1 MTAREQPKHIA
12 MLVNPTSGRGKGARI
27 APRVAAR
34 LRAAGIEVVELITTS
49 AEDVPPRT
57 REAIKTLA
65 DAVVVVSGDGTIHQV
80 VQEMAGENMPLGVV
94 PAGTGNDFARALGVP
109 LDDPEAA
116 ADKIAAGTTR
126 AIDLLKATDRF
137 ITTIVASGFDSLVN
151 KRANA
156 MRWPKGHSRYTV
168 ATFAELRTFKPLG
181 YTVTLDGEVVETDA
195 MLVAVGTVP
204 SYGGGLRI
212 CEGAVIDDGL
222 LDVTIIRPV
231 SRMTLLAL
239 FPKLS
244 KGTHVPHPQIEQ
256 LRGRTVRLESPG
268 ITAYADGE
276 PLRPLPVDIK
286 IAPAA
291 LTVLA

>member
-116 ADKIAAGTTR
+116 ADRIAAGTTR

-276 PLRPLPVDIK
+276 PLRPLPVDIE

>member
-80 VQEMAGENMPLGVV
+80 VQEMAGEKMPLGVV

-126 AIDLLKATDRF
+126 EIDLLKATDRF

-276 PLRPLPVDIK
+276 PLRPLPVDIE

>member
-1 MTAREQPKHIA
+1 MSAPKHVA

-27 APRVAAR
+27 APRVAGR

-116 ADKIAAGTTR
+116 ADKIAAGTRR
-126 AIDLLKATDRF
+126 AIDLLKAKDEF

-168 ATFAELRTFKPLG
+168 ATFAELRTFRPLR

-204 SYGGGLRI
+204 SYGGGLRV

-276 PLRPLPVDIK
+276 PLRPLPVDIE

>member
-1 MTAREQPKHIA
+1 
-12 MLVNPTSGRGKGARI
+12 
-27 APRVAAR
+27 
-34 LRAAGIEVVELITTS
+34 
-49 AEDVPPRT
+49 
-57 REAIKTLA
+57 
-65 DAVVVVSGDGTIHQV
+65 VVSGDGTIHQV
-80 VQEMAGENMPLGVV
+80 VQQMAGGDLPLGVV

-116 ADKIAAGTTR
+116 ADRIAAGTPR
-126 AIDLLKATDRF
+126 AIDLLKAKDEF

-156 MRWPKGHSRYTV
+156 MRWPKGQSRYTV

-212 CEGAVIDDGL
+212 CEGAAIDDGL

-231 SRMTLLAL
+231 SRLTLLAL

-268 ITAYADGE
+268 VTAYADGE
-276 PLRPLPVDIK
+276 PLGPLPVDIEV
-286 IAPAA
+286 APAA
-291 LTVLA
+291 LTVLS

>member
-1 MTAREQPKHIA
+1 MSAPPQHVA
-12 MLVNPTSGRGKGARI
+12 LLVNPTSGRGKGARI

-80 VQEMAGENMPLGVV
+80 VQEMAGGDQPLGVV

-116 ADKIAAGTTR
+116 ADRIINGTR
-126 AIDLLKATDRF
+126 RRVDLLKAKDEF

-156 MRWPKGHSRYTV
+156 MRWPKGQSRYTV
-168 ATFAELRTFKPLG
+168 ATFAELRTFTPLT
-181 YTVTLDGEVVETDA
+181 YSVTLDGDVIDTEA
-195 MLVAVGTVP
+195 MLVAVGTVA

-212 CEGAVIDDGL
+212 CEGASIDDGL

-231 SRMTLLAL
+231 SRLTLLTL

-244 KGTHVPHPQIEQ
+244 KGTHVPHPQITQ
-256 LRGRTVRLESPG
+256 LRGRTVRLESAG

-276 PLRPLPVDIK
+276 PLSPLPVDIEV
-286 IAPAA
+286 APGA

>member
-1 MTAREQPKHIA
+1 MSAPKHVA

-27 APRVAAR
+27 APRVAGR

-49 AEDVPPRT
+49 AEDVPPRA

-116 ADKIAAGTTR
+116 ADKIAAGARR
-126 AIDLLKATDRF
+126 AIDLLKAKDEF

-168 ATFAELRTFKPLG
+168 ATFAELRTFRPLR

-204 SYGGGLRI
+204 SYGGGLRV

-276 PLRPLPVDIK
+276 PLRPLPVDIE

>member
-1 MTAREQPKHIA
+1 MSAPPQHVA
-12 MLVNPTSGRGKGARI
+12 LLVNPTSGRGKGARI

-80 VQEMAGENMPLGVV
+80 VQELAGGDQPLGVV

-116 ADKIAAGTTR
+116 ADRIINGTR
-126 AIDLLKATDRF
+126 RRVDLLKAKDEF

-156 MRWPKGHSRYTV
+156 MRWPKGQSRYTV
-168 ATFAELRTFKPLG
+168 ATFAELRTFTPLT
-181 YTVTLDGEVVETDA
+181 YSVTLDGDVIDTEA
-195 MLVAVGTVP
+195 MLVAVGTVA

-212 CEGAVIDDGL
+212 CEGASIDDGL

-231 SRMTLLAL
+231 SRLTLLTL

-244 KGTHVPHPQIEQ
+244 KGTHVPHPQITQ
-256 LRGRTVRLESPG
+256 LRGRTVRLESAG

-276 PLRPLPVDIK
+276 PLSPLPVDIEV
-286 IAPAA
+286 APGA

>member
-12 MLVNPTSGRGKGARI
+12 MLVNPTSGRGQGARI

-80 VQEMAGENMPLGVV
+80 VQEMAGGNMPLGVV

-116 ADKIAAGTTR
+116 ADRIAAGTTR

-276 PLRPLPVDIK
+276 PLRPLPVDIE